1 MLIARGPCHRGRKK
15 QKLNID
21 NDNFIFNESL
31 KHRSIKI
38 HLKIK
43 IYL

>member
-21 NDNFIFNESL
+21 NDNFIFNEQF
-31 KHRSIKI
+31 KTQRYKNTF
-38 HLKIK
+38 KN
-43 IYL
+43 